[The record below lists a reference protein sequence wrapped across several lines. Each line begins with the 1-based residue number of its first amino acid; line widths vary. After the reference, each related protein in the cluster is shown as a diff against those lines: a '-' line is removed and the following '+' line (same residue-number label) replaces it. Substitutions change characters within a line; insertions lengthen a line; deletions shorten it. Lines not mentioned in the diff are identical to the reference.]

1 MCPMKHLLIAG
12 LAGLVLSTAAFAQ
25 SDATLKVGDDAP
37 SLSISKWVKGDAVES
52 FKNDSIYMVEFW
64 ATW

>member
-12 LAGLVLSTAAFAQ
+12 AAGLMLSSAAAAQ
-25 SDATLKVGDDAP
+25 SEATLKVGDDAP
-37 SLSISKWVKGDAVES
+37 SLSIAKWVKGDAVES
-52 FKNDSIYMVEFW
+52 FKSDSVYMVEFW